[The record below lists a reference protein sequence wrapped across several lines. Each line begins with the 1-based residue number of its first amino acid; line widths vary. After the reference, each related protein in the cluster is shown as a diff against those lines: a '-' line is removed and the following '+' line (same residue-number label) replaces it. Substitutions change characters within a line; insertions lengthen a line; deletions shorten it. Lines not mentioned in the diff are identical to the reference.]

1 MTKNTFYPI
10 KRECYAEKKDTKLYV
25 MPMWALL
32 LEIETCQVLRSV
44 RLTLVKNE
52 KYDLTTLLVIGLF
65 IGLAYPT

>member
-1 MTKNTFYPI
+1 MQ
-10 KRECYAEKKDTKLYV
+10 RKKDTKLYV